1 MKRLF
6 TERHG
11 AIKPRTAEALDDT
24 ARSAL
29 LNLVRARMDEE
40 WFGLAFPE
48 KCPDGYA
55 HAGTDFAKMQATM
68 DGYGL
73 HWPRQAVDPESP
85 LSDGAVFDLVEFSY
99 EHVAEARNPEFHRY
113 WGHSHYTYDLETGR
127 GKFAHDVNRIFERN
141 GMAFE
146 LVDGEVIRRA
156 PAGIDDALAQTLFQ
170 SGDAQ
175 LDKLLEA
182 ARQKFLHR
190 NLDIRR
196 EALEKLWDAW
206 ERLKTLE
213 PGKDKKASTTALLD
227 KVTSEPTLRGCLELE
242 ARELTDIGNTFMIR
256 HTETNKVPVTESA
269 QVDYLFHR
277 LFAVIRLIL
286 RATGRGG

>member
-1 MKRLF
+1 
-6 TERHG
+6 
-11 AIKPRTAEALDDT
+11 
-24 ARSAL
+24 
-29 LNLVRARMDEE
+29 
-40 WFGLAFPE
+40 
-48 KCPDGYA
+48 
-55 HAGTDFAKMQATM
+55 
-68 DGYGL
+68 
-73 HWPRQAVDPESP
+73 
-85 LSDGAVFDLVEFSY
+85 
-99 EHVAEARNPEFHRY
+99 
-113 WGHSHYTYDLETGR
+113 
-127 GKFAHDVNRIFERN
+127 
-141 GMAFE
+141 MAFE

-175 LDKLLEA
+175 LDKLLDA

-190 NLDIRR
+190 SLDVRR

-206 ERLKTLE
+206 ERLKTVE
-213 PGKDKKASTTALLD
+213 PGKDKKASTAALLD
-227 KVTSEPTLRGCLELE
+227 KVTSEPTLRGRLELE

-256 HTETNKVPVTESA
+256 HTEINKVPVTESA